1 MAPKK
6 ANLIVAQESLATTM
20 ALLNQKRAEL
30 KEVED
35 RLASLQKTLEEK
47 TEEKAQLEFQVDLC
61 ARKLERAEKLIG
73 GLGGEKSRFQ
83 STMTNLRNLCS
94 QLIPIFRPTE
104 YVFLYFYTGG
114 WEQPMIFSAHMIT
127 WQVMCWYL
135 LVLSL
140 TWELSLPASAMTL
153 LKCGPSSARYCIA
166 PLCKN

>member
-1 MAPKK
+1 MKYMHNFLLFHTTWLDLNCFLFQVVAPKK

-83 STMTNLRNLCS
+83 
-94 QLIPIFRPTE
+94 
-104 YVFLYFYTGG
+104 
-114 WEQPMIFSAHMIT
+114 
-127 WQVMCWYL
+127 
-135 LVLSL
+135 
-140 TWELSLPASAMTL
+140 
-153 LKCGPSSARYCIA
+153 
-166 PLCKN
+166 